1 MKLVKHVKA
10 YIDKAIVEEQAED
23 RSTNSCLL

>member
-1 MKLVKHVKA
+1 MKLSRHKNA

-23 RSTNSCLL
+23 GSTHSGLV